1 MREKGKDFSSDSSE
15 KDGIHAKTPDVIS
28 LLRNGT
34 QIDVEPAS
42 FLSFPA
48 FEKHVA
54 LAFSLGSE
62 VRTLTNPRK
71 LKHFSDRV

>member
-1 MREKGKDFSSDSSE
+1 MREKGKEFSSDFPE
-15 KDGIHAKTPDVIS
+15 KDGTRAKTPEVIS

-54 LAFSLGSE
+54 VAFSLGSE
-62 VRTLTNPRK
+62 VSAFTN
-71 LKHFSDRV
+71 LLN

>member
-1 MREKGKDFSSDSSE
+1 MREKGKDFSSDSPK
-15 KDGIHAKTPDVIS
+15 KDGKHAKTPEVIS
-28 LLRNGT
+28 LLRNET

-62 VRTLTNPRK
+62 VSTFTKISR
-71 LKHFSDRV
+71 